1 VCNPLQANSTP
12 LTAPPVLQ
20 TLDFTPNIYGQH
32 AARQILSRLHTMDP
46 EYDIIAHTKLE
57 HEKLYH
63 DLGWRNVWN
72 VVFDVKPSVPYPYQL
87 RAYLRPASAT
97 DAVGGSGL
105 LVGAEGKGGRRL
117 VTRSR
122 GGSEGR
128 GDGGGSIWM

>member
-1 VCNPLQANSTP
+1 
-12 LTAPPVLQ
+12 
-20 TLDFTPNIYGQH
+20 
-32 AARQILSRLHTMDP
+32 MDP

-117 VTRSR
+117 VTRLAPAHPPR
-122 GGSEGR
+122 GGDRGR
-128 GDGGGSIWM
+128 GRWGGVNMDVSPE